1 MPVNVFLTNQISFVN
16 AHQVILVN
24 DVKIKTFV
32 HLILAIMVGNAQVY
46 LMIIPANVQQAL
58 LVRTVLNTI
67 YVAFETLASVVP
79 AQMIILIRSASNV
92 FAHQVIPVNDVKDL

>member
-1 MPVNVFLTNQISFVN
+1 MQVNVFLINQISFANV
-16 AHQVILVN
+16 HQVILVN

-32 HLILAIMVGNAQVY
+32 HLILVIMVENAQVY
-46 LMIIPANVQQAL
+46 LMIIPANVQQVL

-67 YVAFETLASVVP
+67 YVAFGTLVSVVP